1 MRSFGLMTL
10 CCAYAHAATLPR
22 CHAPP
27 PSSCLSPTDPALLLP
42 LSLPPSFRNQ
52 PSKAAAAAFPF
63 PADGA
68 PSRRRSFW
76 RYWKEARG
84 CAAGGGLLTKNLE
97 PVSLLGEEG
106 VNLQKKSAVK
116 NLQQFRSTRE
126 EKRRGEKG
134 MNEENNQD

>member
-22 CHAPP
+22 TSSFIVSISHSSSSSSP
-27 PSSCLSPTDPALLLP
+27 PSS
-42 LSLPPSFRNQ
+42 LSLSSPSNQ
-52 PSKAAAAAFPF
+52 PSKAAMAAFPF

-126 EKRRGEKG
+126 EERRGEKG

>member
-10 CCAYAHAATLPR
+10 CCAYAPHATLPR
-22 CHAPP
+22 TSSFIVSISHSSSSPP
-27 PSSCLSPTDPALLLP
+27 PFLSS
-42 LSLPPSFRNQ
+42 PSFRNQ

-76 RYWKEARG
+76 RYWKAARG

-106 VNLQKKSAVK
+106 VNLQKS
-116 NLQQFRSTRE
+116 LQ
-126 EKRRGEKG
+126 
-134 MNEENNQD
+134 